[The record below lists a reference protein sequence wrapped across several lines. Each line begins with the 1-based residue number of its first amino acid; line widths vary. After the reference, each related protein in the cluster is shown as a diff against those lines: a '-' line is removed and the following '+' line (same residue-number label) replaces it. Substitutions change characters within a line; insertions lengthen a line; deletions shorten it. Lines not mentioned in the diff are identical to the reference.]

1 MFIHLPFSAQRLIN
15 NGSSTNTPFEL
26 FFLFVSGHRAN
37 QIIEPI
43 DKTNNRSI
51 MGRMLGA
58 VSNSVKIGTYVLDSV
73 QQRTNDVIQ
82 SALH

>member
-1 MFIHLPFSAQRLIN
+1 MSKLSEYHC
-15 NGSSTNTPFEL
+15 T
-26 FFLFVSGHRAN
+26 GHRAN

-58 VSNSVKIGTYVLDSV
+58 VSSSVKIGTYMLDSTLNSV